1 MHLNNLKIY
10 YFLSEF
16 NKKHILNLNN
26 KINLIFRN
34 YDKEFSIKFYKELRT
49 FCHKAGFKI
58 YLANNIKIAYSLEF
72 DGAYLPSFNKEIVRT
87 NSNTPKNFKLLGSA
101 HDIKEIKIKEKQ
113 GVKLLF
119 LSPVFKKKNKRQ
131 LKINN
136 FLRLK
141 KSTNIE
147 TAALGGINSKNI
159 KLLNLYGIKNVGSI
173 DWVKKIYG

>member
-1 MHLNNLKIY
+1 M
-10 YFLSEF
+10 
-16 NKKHILNLNN
+16 
-26 KINLIFRN
+26 
-34 YDKEFSIKFYKELRT
+34 
-49 FCHKAGFKI
+49 
-58 YLANNIKIAYSLEF
+58 KIACSLEF
-72 DGAYLPSFNKEIVRT
+72 DGAYLPSFYKEIVGT

-119 LSPVFKKKNKRQ
+119 LSPVFKKKNKKQ

-136 FLRLK
+136 FLRLR

-173 DWVKKIYG
+173 DWIKKIYG